1 MGPVAPLA
9 KNPGGSGASEDSA
22 MGRLFRLTAQLF
34 GAVCLLALLA
44 LLGLRAAAA
53 IRETAGA
60 QPPANGRQVVTAA
73 GGIFVQSR
81 GPESGPPVVFVAGTA
96 AWSGFWLSIAET
108 TGRAGYRA
116 TAIDLPPFGFSER
129 SASGAYSRVD
139 QAERLHALVVALG
152 LKRPTIVGH
161 SFGAGAVVEYAF
173 RYPEEIGAM
182 VLVDA
187 ALGLPDD
194 EHPPAADPALLRWA
208 LDQPVV
214 AQALTAATLVNVWAT
229 RPLLA
234 GLLYRKEAATTAL
247 VEILTAPF
255 AREGTTEAYARWL
268 PNLLLP
274 ETRAISATPANFARL
289 TTPTALIWGARDSVT
304 PLVQGER
311 LHTLIRGSTL
321 ETIADV
327 GHIPHIEDEQA
338 FSAVL
343 KARLALLTQH

>member
-1 MGPVAPLA
+1 MG
-9 KNPGGSGASEDSA
+9 K
-22 MGRLFRLTAQLF
+22 LFRLTARLF
-34 GAVCLLALLA
+34 GATCLLALLA

-53 IRETAGA
+53 LRETAGA

-208 LDQPVV
+208 LDQPVL
-214 AQALTAATLVNVWAT
+214 AQALTVGDVGECLGHPPVARRAALPKGGGDD
-229 RPLLA
+229 RA
-234 GLLYRKEAATTAL
+234 GRNLDRSVCSRRRHRGLCAMAAQ
-247 VEILTAPF
+247 
-255 AREGTTEAYARWL
+255 
-268 PNLLLP
+268 
-274 ETRAISATPANFARL
+274 PAVAGN
-289 TTPTALIWGARDSVT
+289 ARD
-304 PLVQGER
+304 QR
-311 LHTLIRGSTL
+311 
-321 ETIADV
+321 D
-327 GHIPHIEDEQA
+327 
-338 FSAVL
+338 
-343 KARLALLTQH
+343 ARQFR

>member
-1 MGPVAPLA
+1 M
-9 KNPGGSGASEDSA
+9 
-22 MGRLFRLTAQLF
+22 
-34 GAVCLLALLA
+34 
-44 LLGLRAAAA
+44 
-53 IRETAGA
+53 
-60 QPPANGRQVVTAA
+60 
-73 GGIFVQSR
+73 
-81 GPESGPPVVFVAGTA
+81 FVAGTA

-194 EHPPAADPALLRWA
+194 ERPPAADPAFCGGRSISRSWRRRS
-208 LDQPVV
+208 
-214 AQALTAATLVNVWAT
+214 TSATLVNVWAT

-234 GLLYRKEAATTAL
+234 GLLYRKEAATAAL
-247 VEILTAPF
+247 VEIF
-255 AREGTTEAYARWL
+255 DR
-268 PNLLLP
+268 
-274 ETRAISATPANFARL
+274 
-289 TTPTALIWGARDSVT
+289 SVT
-304 PLVQGER
+304 L
-311 LHTLIRGSTL
+311 
-321 ETIADV
+321 A
-327 GHIPHIEDEQA
+327 
-338 FSAVL
+338 
-343 KARLALLTQH
+343 KARPRPMRDGCPTCCCRKRARSARRPPISLGSRRRPP